1 MALFWEHTLNFIS
14 VPHSSVT
21 VGASAAPFSSGG
33 GVGLGGTPPVV
44 GSGTSTTS
52 TKPDMSHLTAEE
64 RAIIQNVMS
73 RQQSEES
80 KEVEFLR

>member
-1 MALFWEHTLNFIS
+1 MWRVWEHTFNFIS
-14 VPHSSVT
+14 IPHSSVT
-21 VGASAAPFSSGG
+21 VGASAAPFSSG

-44 GSGTSTTS
+44 GSGTSTT